1 MFGGALQ
8 PLHLVLILALAL
20 IIFGPGK
27 LGNLGGSVGKTIHDF
42 REAMKDDSQTTT
54 EGQKEGSSEE
64 KPKS

>member
-27 LGNLGGSVGKTIHDF
+27 LTGLGGSLGKSIKDF
-42 REAMKDDSQTTT
+42 RSAMKDDSD
-54 EGQKEGSSEE
+54 EDKKEGDSAA
-64 KPKS
+64 KS